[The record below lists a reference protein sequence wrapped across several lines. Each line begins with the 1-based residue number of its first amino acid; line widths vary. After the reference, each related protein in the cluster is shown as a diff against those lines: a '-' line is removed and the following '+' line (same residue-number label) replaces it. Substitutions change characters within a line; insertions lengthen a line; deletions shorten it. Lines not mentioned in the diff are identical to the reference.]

1 MAWGRIDHSLSGRPS
16 SAATGMSPGSGSS
29 TAPRSVSSQK
39 GYAGARLAD
48 IAAAAG
54 MQAGSLYYHFPGRDE
69 LVEEVLRQGVARTQ
83 DRVRQEVE
91 ALPADATALDRLQAA
106 IAGHVLA
113 VLQIGDYT
121 SANIRIFGQI
131 PDEVRERHLVDQ
143 RRYGAYWNTLLEEA
157 WAAGE
162 IRTDADLSVVRMLIL
177 GAANWSAEWF
187 RPGGSSTPEGV
198 AEELVRMV
206 CDGLATGRRPGAARP
221 AAPAA
226 TGGSGRGRARSARR

>member
-1 MAWGRIDHSLSGRPS
+1 MRKSDVTRQRILDC
-16 SAATGMSPGSGSS
+16 AALVFSE
-29 TAPRSVSSQK
+29 R

-83 DRVRQEVE
+83 DRVRQAVQELPPE
-91 ALPADATALDRLQAA
+91 ANALDRLKAA

-131 PDEVRERHLVDQ
+131 PEEVRERHLVDQ

-157 WAAGE
+157 RAAGE
-162 IRTDADLSVVRMLIL
+162 IRADADLSVVRMLIL

-187 RPGGSSTPEGV
+187 RPDGASTPEGV
-198 AEELVRMV
+198 ADELVRMV
-206 CDGLATGRRPGAARP
+206 CDGLATGRRPAGARP

>member
-1 MAWGRIDHSLSGRPS
+1 LIFEVGVITLQAMRKSDVTRQRILDC
-16 SAATGMSPGSGSS
+16 AAL
-29 TAPRSVSSQK
+29 VFSQK

-69 LVEEVLRQGVARTQ
+69 LVEEVLRQGVARTH

-91 ALPADATALDRLQAA
+91 ALPAGATALDRLRAA

-131 PDEVRERHLVDQ
+131 PDDVRTRHLVDQ
-143 RRYGAYWNTLLEEA
+143 RRYGAYWNGLLEEA
-157 WAAGE
+157 RAAGE
-162 IRTDADLSVVRMLIL
+162 IRADADLSVVRMLIL
-177 GAANWSAEWF
+177 GAANWSAEWY
-187 RPGGSSTPEGV
+187 RPDRSSSPEEV
-198 AEELVRMV
+198 ADELVRMV
-206 CDGLATGRRPGAARP
+206 CDGLGTTPPTGKRPGGARP

-226 TGGSGRGRARSARR
+226 TGDSGRGRARSGRK

>member
-1 MAWGRIDHSLSGRPS
+1 MNLTLTFYTVAMRKSDVTRQRILDC
-16 SAATGMSPGSGSS
+16 AAL
-29 TAPRSVSSQK
+29 VFSQK
-39 GYAGARLAD
+39 GYAGARLTD

-83 DRVRQEVE
+83 ASVRERVE
-91 ALPADATALDRLQAA
+91 ALPGGASALDRLRSA

-131 PDEVRERHLVDQ
+131 PEEVRARHLVDQ
-143 RRYGAYWNTLLEEA
+143 RHYGAYWNQLLEDA
-157 WAAGE
+157 RAAGE
-162 IRTDADLSVVRMLIL
+162 IRPEADLSVVRMLIL
-177 GAANWSAEWF
+177 GAANWTAEWY
-187 RPGGSSTPEGV
+187 RPEGGAGPDEV
-198 AEELVRMV
+198 ADQLVTMV
-206 CDGLATGRRPGAARP
+206 CDGLALPTGKRPAGARP

-226 TGGSGRGRARSARR
+226 TGGSGPAPARSARR